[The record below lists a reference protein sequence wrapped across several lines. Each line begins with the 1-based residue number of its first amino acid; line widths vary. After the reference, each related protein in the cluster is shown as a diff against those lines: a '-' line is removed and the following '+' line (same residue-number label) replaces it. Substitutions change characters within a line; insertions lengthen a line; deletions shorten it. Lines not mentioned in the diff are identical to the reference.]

1 MKATGEVMAIG
12 QSFEQGIMK
21 AVRGAEISADTL
33 NMPPLTDEPLE
44 KRLHD
49 ANDRRLFTLFEALK
63 SGYTVES
70 LHEITKIDEWFLYKL
85 QKPHKDN
92 DFSPNRTNAK
102 CKKEKSTLFLGE
114 NHGFD
119 TDAVVSVWNFS
130 TSSSTGLD
138 ISPSFPIGKA
148 PDEECMR

>member
-1 MKATGEVMAIG
+1 MFFYFL
-12 QSFEQGIMK
+12 S
-21 AVRGAEISADTL
+21 
-33 NMPPLTDEPLE
+33 
-44 KRLHD
+44 
-49 ANDRRLFTLFEALK
+49 FTLCHAV
-63 SGYTVES
+63 GVNTQY
-70 LHEITKIDEWFLYKL
+70 HHLYKL

-92 DFSPNRTNAK
+92 DFSPNRTNAN

-119 TDAVVSVWNFS
+119 TDAVVSVWNFR